1 MKRKLRVID
10 MRYLIIGN
18 SAAGVFAAETIRG
31 LDPDGQITMISNEN
45 CLPYSRCLTS
55 YYLGKEI
62 SEEMMYIRDKAFY
75 VETGIDFQVGYVE
88 RVDADSKSVLLDKGE
103 RVTYDK
109 LLVATGSSPFNPP
122 LEGSDI
128 EGIFELRTLDDAK
141 ALAEYAPKVK
151 AAVVMGAGLV
161 GLKGAHGLREL
172 GIEVTIVGS
181 APQVLRH
188 SIDEESAG
196 ILTRLLEEDGYR
208 VLLNTKVTQV
218 LGEEDADGRTSVS
231 GVLLN
236 TGEQIPCQ
244 MIIRAVGVRPNVKL
258 VSDSGVSVNYGIIV
272 DEKMQTSVEDIYA
285 AGDVAEA
292 FDLLSGEKGVS
303 ALWPTATEQGIVAG
317 CNMAGVKRE
326 YAGSL
331 ALNSAVICGVGII
344 STGIVKFPPGEGT
357 VLMASEPDKN
367 FYRKFLIQDGR
378 LVGMVMVG
386 DIEGAGILSGLI
398 RKKAKVDVKYLHQM
412 LARPIEY
419 PGYLPVE
426 KGGQ

>member
-1 MKRKLRVID
+1 

-31 LDPDGQITMISNEN
+31 LDPEGQITMISNEDYS
-45 CLPYSRCLTS
+45 PYSRCLTS
-55 YYLGKEI
+55 YFLGKEI
-62 SEEMMYIRDKAFY
+62 PEEMMYIRNKDFY
-75 VETGIDFQVGYVE
+75 SETGIDFQAGYVE
-88 RVDADSKSVLLDKGE
+88 RVDADSKNVLLDSGE
-103 RVTYDK
+103 KVNYDK
-109 LLVATGSSPFNPP
+109 LLIATGSSPFNPP

-141 ALAEYAPKVK
+141 AMAEFAPKVK

-161 GLKGAHGLREL
+161 GLKGAHGLHEL
-172 GIEVTIVGS
+172 GINVTIIGS
-181 APQVLRH
+181 APRVMRH
-188 SIDEESAG
+188 SIDEESAE

-208 VLLNTKVTQV
+208 VLLNTKVVKV
-218 LGEEDADGRTSVS
+218 LGEEDTDGRMSVS

-258 VSDSGVSVNYGIIV
+258 VSDSGISVNYGIIV
-272 DEKMQTSVEDIYA
+272 DEEMQTSEKDIYA

-292 FDLLSGEKGVS
+292 LDLLSGEKGVS

-326 YAGSL
+326 YHGSL
-331 ALNSAVICGVGII
+331 ALNSAVISGVGIV
-344 STGIVKFPPGEGT
+344 SVGLMNLPPREGS
-357 VLMASEPDKN
+357 VIRASEPDKN
-367 FYRKFLIQDGR
+367 FYRKFVIKEGR
-378 LVGMVMVG
+378 LVGMIMVG

-398 RKKAKVDVKYLHQM
+398 RKRAKVDVNYLHQM
-412 LARPIEY
+412 LVNPIDY
-419 PGYLPVE
+419 PGYLSVVR
-426 KGGQ
+426 GGQ